1 MLQSQLFTR
10 TSKTAPK
17 EEEAINAIL
26 LTRAGF
32 VDKLMS
38 GVYTFLPLGL
48 RVIHRISQIIREEMN
63 AVGGQEVSMP
73 VLHPKKNW
81 EQTDRWNSVDILFK
95 FTSYYTKTDLVL
107 GPTHEEVV
115 TPLLKKFIL
124 SYKDLPRAVFQIQ
137 NKFRDEL
144 RAKSGLMRGR
154 EFLMKDMYS
163 FHASEADLDE
173 YYEKAK
179 IAYETIFKR
188 VGLGKQTVLTYASGG
203 TFSKYSHEYQTIV
216 ETGEDNVFLCQK
228 CNIAVNKEIIADQ
241 STCPQCGNKDL
252 KPVKAAEVGN
262 IFKLGTKFSKPF
274 EFQYKDQ
281 SGSLQD
287 IWMGCYGIGISR
299 LMGVVVEAFHDDKGM
314 IWPESIAPYQIHLIC
329 LDDTSKTKSDI
340 LYQELQKNQIE
351 VLYDDRMDK
360 TPGEKLADAD
370 LIGIPYRVIL
380 SERTGDN
387 IEIKKR
393 SESDIKLISKKELF
407 VQMGK

>member
-17 EEEAINAIL
+17 EEEAIKAIL
-26 LTRAGF
+26 LKRAGF

-115 TPLLKKFIL
+115 
-124 SYKDLPRAVFQIQ
+124 
-137 NKFRDEL
+137 
-144 RAKSGLMRGR
+144 
-154 EFLMKDMYS
+154 LMKDMYS